1 MGSQIRGRGFLDLV
15 HRPVRHYSHRLAHD
29 RIDRPVCGNTSA
41 RQWRRMGDNS
51 AHCCDRG
58 EFGQFFIEEHPARA
72 VRSSDHASAAAR
84 AAHRRIH
91 RSRVSR
97 QAPHDSGLPLR
108 SGQRMAIYVD
118 HTHLGRHVTGL
129 ERITL
134 ELFSPGALAP
144 LEIVPITAHGTRQM
158 VTTQTFGLPMRLAA
172 SSSILLCPGFPPS
185 PLLRPFASRVLPY
198 IHDVFLLSRPADLN
212 RRARLYMA
220 APFKL
225 ALHRYPR
232 FLANSSDTRR
242 KLAAHCR
249 PDAAITLYR
258 PPVRNVFDLESK
270 ERAERD
276 TQPLRLLALGTVEP
290 RKNFVAA
297 ARIISALR
305 AHGFP
310 GATLHIVGR
319 RGWGDDW
326 RTLEACPGGTLHGYQ
341 PSGRV
346 RQLLH
351 DADIFICT
359 SHDEGLGLPL
369 LEAQYGGLPIV
380 APDAAIFHEVLD
392 ASGIFVDPA
401 EPAT

>member
-1 MGSQIRGRGFLDLV
+1 
-15 HRPVRHYSHRLAHD
+15 
-29 RIDRPVCGNTSA
+29 
-41 RQWRRMGDNS
+41 
-51 AHCCDRG
+51 
-58 EFGQFFIEEHPARA
+58 
-72 VRSSDHASAAAR
+72 
-84 AAHRRIH
+84 
-91 RSRVSR
+91 
-97 QAPHDSGLPLR
+97 
-108 SGQRMAIYVD
+108 MAIYVD

-134 ELFSPGALAP
+134 ELFSPAALAP
-144 LEIVPITAHGTRQM
+144 LDIEPITARGTRQM

-198 IHDVFLLSRPADLN
+198 IHDIFLLSRPADLN
-212 RRARLYMA
+212 RRARLYMV

-225 ALHRYPR
+225 ALQRYPR

-249 PDAAITLYR
+249 SDASITLYR

-270 ERAERD
+270 ERTERD

-305 AHGFP
+305 AHGLP
-310 GATLHIVGR
+310 GATLDIVGR
-319 RGWGDDW
+319 QGWGDDW
-326 RTLEACPGGTLHGYQ
+326 RTLDAFPGVTLHGYQ

-346 RQLLH
+346 RQLLD

-359 SHDEGLGLPL
+359 SHEEGLGLPL

-392 ASGIFVDPA
+392 TSGIFVDPA
-401 EPAT
+401 DPAAAAAKIAAMLSHRQWRSCYVALAAQNLKRWTALANADRDTVIGLIAELAGRQLSARSAYRGNSIVEH

>member
-1 MGSQIRGRGFLDLV
+1 
-15 HRPVRHYSHRLAHD
+15 
-29 RIDRPVCGNTSA
+29 
-41 RQWRRMGDNS
+41 
-51 AHCCDRG
+51 
-58 EFGQFFIEEHPARA
+58 
-72 VRSSDHASAAAR
+72 
-84 AAHRRIH
+84 
-91 RSRVSR
+91 
-97 QAPHDSGLPLR
+97 
-108 SGQRMAIYVD
+108 MAIYVD

-134 ELFSPGALAP
+134 ELFSPAALAP
-144 LEIVPITAHGTRQM
+144 LEIVPVTAHGTRQM
-158 VTTQTFGLPMRLAA
+158 VTTQTFGLPLRLAA

-198 IHDVFLLSRPADLN
+198 IHDIFLLSRPADLN

-258 PPVRNVFDLESK
+258 PPVRNVFDLQSE
-270 ERAERD
+270 ERPERD
-276 TQPLRLLALGTVEP
+276 AQPLRLVALGTVEP

-297 ARIISALR
+297 ARITTALR
-305 AHGFP
+305 AQGFP
-310 GATLHIVGR
+310 GATLDIVGR

-326 RTLEACPGGTLHGYQ
+326 RILEAFPGVTLHGYQ
-341 PSGRV
+341 PGGRV
-346 RQLLH
+346 KQLLD

-380 APDAAIFHEVLD
+380 APDAAIFHEVL
-392 ASGIFVDPA
+392 AVSGIFVDPA
-401 EPAT
+401 EPAAAAVKIAAMLSDRQWRSRYVALAAQNLKRWNELASADRDAVVDLIAELAGRRLSASRASRNDRLVER

>member
-1 MGSQIRGRGFLDLV
+1 
-15 HRPVRHYSHRLAHD
+15 
-29 RIDRPVCGNTSA
+29 
-41 RQWRRMGDNS
+41 
-51 AHCCDRG
+51 
-58 EFGQFFIEEHPARA
+58 
-72 VRSSDHASAAAR
+72 
-84 AAHRRIH
+84 
-91 RSRVSR
+91 
-97 QAPHDSGLPLR
+97 
-108 SGQRMAIYVD
+108 MAIYVD

-134 ELFSPGALAP
+134 ELFSPAALAP
-144 LEIVPITAHGTRQM
+144 LEIVPVTAHGTRQM
-158 VTTQTFGLPMRLAA
+158 VTTQTFGLPMRLVA

-198 IHDVFLLSRPADLN
+198 IHDIFLLSRPADLN

-232 FLANSSDTRR
+232 FLANSSDTRL

-258 PPVRNVFDLESK
+258 PPVRNVFGLESK

-276 TQPLRLLALGTVEP
+276 TQPLRLVALGTVEP
-290 RKNFVAA
+290 RKNFLAA
-297 ARIISALR
+297 ARITSALR
-305 AHGFP
+305 AQGFP
-310 GATLHIVGR
+310 DATLDIIGR
-319 RGWGDDW
+319 QGWGDDW
-326 RTLEACPGGTLHGYQ
+326 RALEAVPGVNLHGYQ
-341 PSGRV
+341 PSQRV
-346 RQLLH
+346 KQLLH
-351 DADIFICT
+351 DADIFLCT

-392 ASGIFVDPA
+392 VSGIFVDPA
-401 EPAT
+401 DPAAAAAKIAAMLSHEQWRTRYVTLGAQNLRRWNALAAADRDAVIDLIAKLAARQEFTKPASQRQFC